1 MSTLTITAPAK
12 IRVANTNASL
22 ATTFAPYKE
31 NFTVA
36 LAAGKAVEFEVK
48 TSGQVLYYLGQKTKD
63 ISVSIV
69 TNYTSDGNT
78 TVLNV
83 PANIAIINTGNK
95 SIGFV
100 PYRENFPVYIEAGN
114 EVDLTASNVG
124 QVLYYL
130 AQATDNLTV
139 TQSAVSND

>member
-12 IRVANTNASL
+12 IRIANTSSTM
-22 ATTFAPYKE
+22 ATTFVPYKE

-48 TSGQVLYYLGQKTKD
+48 TSGQVLYYLGQTATD
-63 ISVSIV
+63 LTVSVINS
-69 TNYTSDGNT
+69 YTSDADT
-78 TVLNV
+78 TKLNV
-83 PANIAIINTGNK
+83 PAAIAISNTGSN

-139 TQSAVSND
+139 TQSAAE